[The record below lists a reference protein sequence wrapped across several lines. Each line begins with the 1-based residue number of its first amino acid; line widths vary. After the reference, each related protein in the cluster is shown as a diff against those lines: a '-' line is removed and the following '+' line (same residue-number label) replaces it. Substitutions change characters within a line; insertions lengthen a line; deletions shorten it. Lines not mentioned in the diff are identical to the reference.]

1 MARATSSLPVPL
13 SPWITT
19 GISVRAATA
28 ISSITCA
35 MAWPPPMMRSVR
47 RLAGWPDDSSC
58 AASCASTRPAEPGM
72 PTSPQDIRC
81 GEGNIGTE
89 GRLFQPR
96 RGLFPTPGSER
107 LPATENRQGQE
118 EAQPGQEEH
127 PQDDLP
133 GAPGP
138 DQGEQERVLDDGV
151 AGAEEQAEAVQ
162 LLRAELLFPGDPDD
176 NFRPVGH
183 AAEKPGPQRHRPGT
197 PHSPPGE
204 TRAPHR

>member
-28 ISSITCA
+28 ISSRTWA
-35 MAWPPPMMRSVR
+35 MAGPPPMMRSVR

-58 AASCASTRPAEPGM
+58 SASCASSRPAEPGM

-89 GRLFQPR
+89 DRLFQPR

-107 LPATENRQGQE
+107 LPGTENRQGQE

-127 PQDDLP
+127 PQGDLA

-162 LLRAELLFPGDPDD
+162 PLRANLLLLGDRGDD
-176 NFRPVGH
+176 PRPLG
-183 AAEKPGPQRHRPGT
+183 AAEEEPGRQRHRAGPRQAEEGE
-197 PHSPPGE
+197 PRSDPP
-204 TRAPHR
+204 